1 MYKDLKH
8 DSHTCVSEN
17 DLENIRFNSFGVI
30 SDHEIADQGGATLM
44 ENDQNGTSQD
54 TGSPTS
60 SQTQVHNQNNT
71 EVSEENHSESEE
83 EDLSDYQLVRDRARR
98 AVKSNPKYN
107 ESNLVSFAFF
117 TEDGDHLEPNSYQAA
132 LRDPEWD
139 KWRRAMKEE
148 MMSMGK
154 NHTWDLV
161 DKLESIKIIGCRWI
175 FTRNARIPRVEAPRY
190 KVIWFKLP

>member
-1 MYKDLKH
+1 
-8 DSHTCVSEN
+8 
-17 DLENIRFNSFGVI
+17 
-30 SDHEIADQGGATLM
+30 
-44 ENDQNGTSQD
+44 
-54 TGSPTS
+54 
-60 SQTQVHNQNNT
+60 
-71 EVSEENHSESEE
+71 
-83 EDLSDYQLVRDRARR
+83 
-98 AVKSNPKYN
+98 
-107 ESNLVSFAFF
+107 LVSFAFF